1 MDKKVVTKA
10 DVCKKIIME
19 INRIQELLEL
29 SKYYCNGVLLEEAL
43 NVFNPS
49 FSKKAKEENEKIFK
63 EELLPA
69 YENVNEQHGIITIVN
84 IPKLIR
90 TLLSD
95 YGNMSFPDGFF
106 DEVDKFNADDNED
119 ECSSCGNLEICKENF
134 LNSDFSEIGTNCP
147 CQDEEDNEDEE
158 NISDDDIR
166 AYMMFCEL
174 VKYIASRG

>member
-19 INRIQELLEL
+19 INRIQELFEL

-49 FSKKAKEENEKIFK
+49 VAKKAKEENERIFK
-63 EELLPA
+63 EELLPE
-69 YENVNEQHGIITIVN
+69 YWNVNEQHGIITIVN
-84 IPKLIR
+84 IPNLIR

-106 DEVDKFNADDNED
+106 DEVKKFNEDDSED
-119 ECSSCGNLEICKENF
+119 ECSSCECLETCKENF
-134 LNSDFSEIGTNCP
+134 LNSGFSEIGKNCP
-147 CQDEEDNEDEE
+147 CQDEKDNEDGED
-158 NISDDDIR
+158 ISDDDIR

>member
-1 MDKKVVTKA
+1 MNNKVVTKA

-19 INRIQELLEL
+19 INRIQELFEL

-43 NVFNPS
+43 NVFNPPV
-49 FSKKAKEENEKIFK
+49 SKKAKEENEKIFK
-63 EELLPA
+63 EELLPT

-106 DEVDKFNADDNED
+106 DEVEKFNADDNED

-174 VKYIASRG
+174 VKFIASRG